1 MRRDSWYLSSCFYAF
16 DCSWNIFHTIV
27 ARFLHFA
34 GWQRARRRRPID
46 SPNNRTT
53 YHSTRRGLH
62 DDTVTWKLERHQ
74 AALSTT
80 IWLAVFLMMPPAW
93 LLFPAAFFFFPRHH
107 NISHIMVPY
116 LKLPGSH
123 SLCRSIV
130 ITFII
135 INSESRPA
143 VCTSALTSASV
154 MFWLARGGT
163 GAKE

>member
-1 MRRDSWYLSSCFYAF
+1 MWRDSWYLSSCFYAF

-62 DDTVTWKLERHQ
+62 DDTVTLKLERHQ

-93 LLFPAAFFFFPRHH
+93 LLFPAAFFFFSQTSQYFTYYGAISQVAWLTQPLQKHRHH
-107 NISHIMVPY
+107 LHHHQQWVTTSRMYVRANIRVGNI
-116 LKLPGSH
+116 
-123 SLCRSIV
+123 
-130 ITFII
+130 
-135 INSESRPA
+135 
-143 VCTSALTSASV
+143 LTSAWRHRS
-154 MFWLARGGT
+154 
-163 GAKE
+163 